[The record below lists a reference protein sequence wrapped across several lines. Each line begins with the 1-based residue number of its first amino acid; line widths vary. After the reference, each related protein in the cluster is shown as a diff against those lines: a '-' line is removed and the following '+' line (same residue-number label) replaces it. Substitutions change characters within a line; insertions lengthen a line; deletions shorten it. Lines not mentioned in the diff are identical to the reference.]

1 MALRNIENALPIS
14 QERPKKLAK
23 LSKQSEIVSKQPE
36 IALKDE
42 NNPVAVPESTVEY
55 VASENLKPIQDPE
68 SSVKRLVEEL
78 GSKDWIK
85 VCESL
90 NNTRRFAIYH
100 SSLLLPILEK
110 LIIVM
115 VKAMKN
121 PRSALCKT
129 SIMTCSDIFIA
140 YGEKLLQGPHL
151 KSMDDLLL
159 QLLMKASQDKKFVCE
174 EADKALNT
182 MVNSVARLPLLRKLQ
197 TYVRHS
203 NPRVRAKAA
212 VSTSNCVSKM
222 ELSEMEEFGMVV
234 LAQLAAD
241 LLSDK
246 LPEAREAARGM
257 VNSVFQKF
265 TWIAEEDEEG
275 SSKQEA
281 WQKFCEK
288 NVTGLNAQAMIKIVS
303 SQ

>member
-1 MALRNIENALPIS
+1 MALRNLDNALPIS
-14 QERPKKLAK
+14 QERPKKLPK
-23 LSKQSEIVSKQPE
+23 LSKQPE
-36 IALKDE
+36 IGVNDE
-42 NNPVAVPESTVEY
+42 NNPVPPPESTVDY
-55 VASENLKPIQDPE
+55 VASEDLKPFPDPE
-68 SSVKRLVEEL
+68 SSAQRLLEEL
-78 GSKDWIK
+78 ASKDWIK

-90 NNTRRFAIYH
+90 NNTRRFAVFH

-110 LIIVM
+110 LIVVM

-129 SIMTCSDIFIA
+129 SIMTCSDIFKA
-140 YGEKLLQGPHL
+140 YGEKLLEASHL
-151 KSMDDLLL
+151 RSMDDLIL

-174 EADKALNT
+174 EAEKALNT
-182 MVNSVARLPLLRKLQ
+182 MVNSVARLPLLRKLK

-222 ELSEMEEFGMVV
+222 ELKEMEEFGMVMI
-234 LAQLAAD
+234 AQMAAD

-246 LPEAREAARGM
+246 LPEAREAARSM
-257 VNSVFQKF
+257 VNSVYEKF
-265 TWIAEEDEEG
+265 TWNEEEEDEVE
-275 SSKQEA
+275 SKQEA
-281 WQKFCEK
+281 WKKFCEK

-303 SQ
+303 YQ